1 MNRLPMNR
9 LPMKRSNDRG
19 FTLIELL
26 VVIVMV
32 GILASIA
39 APGWLAFVNGR
50 RVTAANDEVAQA
62 LRQAQAQSVRTKR
75 NQTVV
80 FDTAASPPQITVL
93 GGTTVLGNGALK
105 PGMVGMTVIN
115 GSSADTSCPTSSCIE
130 FNGNG
135 NVVNPVGNNGIK
147 IVVTVPPTTGSKRCV
162 IVQTLLGAMR
172 TDKGTACN

>member
-1 MNRLPMNR
+1 MMNRLP
-9 LPMKRSNDRG
+9 LKRSNERG

-39 APGWLAFVNGR
+39 APGWLSFVNSR
-50 RVTAANDEVAQA
+50 RVTAANDEVLQA

-80 FDTAASPPQITVL
+80 FDTAANPPTITVL
-93 GGTTVLGNGALK
+93 GGTTVVGNGALK

-115 GSSADTSCPTSSCIE
+115 GSSANTSCSTASCIE

-135 NVVNPVGNNGIK
+135 NVVNTVGSNGIK
-147 IVVTVPPTTGSKRCV
+147 IVLTAPPTTGSKRCV
-162 IVQTLLGAMR
+162 VVQTLLGAMR
-172 TDKGTACN
+172 TDKGTGCN